1 MNRLFR
7 SALLVGFGAT
17 LAYLFD
23 PDRGKGRR
31 AKLADQALAR
41 ARDTAEEVSRRSRYE
56 AGRVRG
62 MAHEVF
68 ASETPP
74 RNDAELL
81 QKVRSEAL
89 GPAGLTGD
97 IEIRVDDGVVVLA
110 GPGVS
115 EDRERDLINRIE
127 NVVGVT
133 GVRNELRST
142 SSQQPGAAE

>member
-1 MNRLFR
+1 MNRLLR
-7 SALLVGFGAT
+7 SVLLVGLGAT

-31 AKLADQALAR
+31 AKLADQTRAR
-41 ARDTAEEVSRRSRYE
+41 ARDAADEVSKKSRYE

-68 ASETPP
+68 SSETPP

-97 IEIRVDDGVVVLA
+97 IEIRIDDGVVVLE
-110 GPGVS
+110 GPGVG
-115 EDRERDLINRIE
+115 EERQHDLIDRIE
-127 NVVGVT
+127 KVVGVT
-133 GVRNELRST
+133 GVRNEMRST
-142 SSQQPGAAE
+142 

>member
-1 MNRLFR
+1 MSRFIR
-7 SALLVGFGAT
+7 SVLLVGIGASI
-17 LAYLFD
+17 AYLLD

-31 AKLADQALAR
+31 AKLADQARAR

-56 AGRVRG
+56 AGRIRG
-62 MAHEVF
+62 MAYDVF
-68 ASETPP
+68 SSETPP

-97 IEIRVDDGVVVLA
+97 IEIRVDDGVVVLEGSA
-110 GPGVS
+110 IA
-115 EDRERDLINRIE
+115 EDRERDLIERIE
-127 NVVGVT
+127 DVVGVA

-142 SSQQPGAAE
+142 SL

>member
-1 MNRLFR
+1 MARLIR
-7 SALLVGFGAT
+7 SALLVGIGAA

-31 AKLADQALAR
+31 AKLADQARAR
-41 ARDTAEEVSRRSRYE
+41 ARDTAEEVSKKSRYE

-68 ASETPP
+68 SSETPP

-89 GPAGLTGD
+89 GPSGLTGD

-110 GPGVS
+110 GPGVGD
-115 EDRERDLINRIE
+115 EREHDLIDRIE

-142 SSQQPGAAE
+142 SSDRPGAGG